1 MNRRGKLLKR
11 YDVILIIAIVAV
23 FFVFHW
29 TRPREGQ
36 SIEVYVNG
44 KLSMQIKTP
53 GTYEVRDGDK
63 YLMKVIFDGRRV
75 HVEDSNCPLKICE
88 KTGAIGPG
96 GTIIC
101 VPNKM
106 LVKFKTTANTELD
119 VMTW

>member
-1 MNRRGKLLKR
+1 MNKR
-11 YDVILIIAIVAV
+11 SDLFKKYDVLLVILLVTIFLA
-23 FFVFHW
+23 FYW

-36 SIEVYVNG
+36 SIEVFVDG

-53 GTYEVRDGDK
+53 GSYEVRDGDK
-63 YLMKVIFDGRRV
+63 YLMRVIFDGRKV

-88 KTGAIGPG
+88 RTGSVGPG

-101 VPNKM
+101 VPNRV
-106 LVKFKTTANTELD
+106 LVKFKTTADTEVD

>member
-1 MNRRGKLLKR
+1 MNRRGKLFKR

-23 FFVFHW
+23 FLLFHW

-36 SIEVYVNG
+36 SIEVFVDG

-53 GTYEVRDGDK
+53 GSYEVRDGDK
-63 YLMKVIFDGRRV
+63 YLMKVIFEGQKVRV
-75 HVEDSNCPLKICE
+75 YDANCPLKICE
-88 KTGAIGPG
+88 RTGSVGPA

-101 VPNKM
+101 LPNKV
-106 LVKFKTTANTELD
+106 LIKFKKTADTELD